1 MATTADIRMGLV
13 INHNNDLYKI
23 VDFQHVK
30 PGKGGAFVRTKMK
43 SMTNGKVVDHTYNS
57 GEKLETA
64 RVITKTMQFLYQEG
78 DVFNFMDNET
88 FEQAAI
94 DANLIENTD
103 FLKEGMEVDIMYHE
117 ETDTPI
123 SAQLQQFVVLEITYS
138 EPGLK
143 GDTAT
148 NASKKA
154 TLETGAEISV
164 PLFVNTGDK
173 IKVDTVKRTYVERAK

>member
-1 MATTADIRMGLV
+1 MASTADIRMGLV
-13 INHNNDLYKI
+13 IEFNNDLFKI

-43 SMTNGKVVDHTYNS
+43 SLTSGKVIDHTYNS
-57 GEKLETA
+57 GEKIETA
-64 RVITKTMQFLYQEG
+64 RVVTKTMQYLYREG

-94 DANLIENTD
+94 DANLIGNTD
-103 FLKEGMEVDIMYHE
+103 FLKEGMGVDILYHE
-117 ETDTPI
+117 ETETPI
-123 SAQLQQFVVLEITYS
+123 SAELPQFVVLEITYS
-138 EPGLK
+138 EPGVK

-148 NASKKA
+148 NTLKKA
-154 TLETGAEISV
+154 TLETGAEVSV

-173 IKVDTVKRTYVERAK
+173 IRVDTVKRAYVERAK